1 MVYRKENKLSFDEV
15 RKEKFIA
22 RLKLLIGNRSIRAA
36 AKAWGL
42 SFSTLNN
49 YITRGTEPS
58 FIAMQAIASIEGI
71 SLDWLAF
78 GENDS
83 NSNQNP
89 SKKDSAIINKESSSL
104 PVDDKDFLRSAWSS
118 AFEFMGKTEAESLL
132 KIIINGGARGLI
144 KLAEHEAGLDEMFAL
159 LTPDLKERA
168 IELIGAHVEAKKG
181 ASEECEAD
189 NTKPPISGV
198 ARGNEDLDTAGTQVK
213 KTAS

>member
-1 MVYRKENKLSFDEV
+1 MVYRKENKLSFDEA
-15 RKEKFIA
+15 RKENFIA
-22 RLKLLIGNRSIRAA
+22 RLKQLIGNRSIRAA

-58 FIAMQAIASIEGI
+58 FIAMQAIASVEGI

-78 GENDS
+78 GKNDS
-83 NSNQNP
+83 NKNQPP
-89 SKKDSAIINKESSSL
+89 SKQEMAITNKESNTP
-104 PVDDKDFLRSAWSS
+104 PVDDKDFLRSSWTS

-144 KLAEHEAGLDEMFAL
+144 KLAEHEAGLDEVYAL

-168 IELIGAHVEAKKG
+168 IELISAHIEAKKG
-181 ASEECEAD
+181 ASEEREIG
-189 NTKPPISGV
+189 NTKTPISGAERV
-198 ARGNEDLDTAGTQVK
+198 NEDLETTGSQVK
-213 KTAS
+213 KSAS

>member
-15 RKEKFIA
+15 RKENFTA
-22 RLKLLIGNRSIRAA
+22 RLKQLIGNRSIRAA

-78 GENDS
+78 GDIDS
-83 NSNQNP
+83 NSNHSLSQ
-89 SKKDSAIINKESSSL
+89 KDTAIMNNESSTP

-159 LTPDLKERA
+159 LTPELKERA

-181 ASEECEAD
+181 ASEECEVG
-189 NTKPPISGV
+189 NTETPISGV
-198 ARGNEDLDTAGTQVK
+198 ERGNEDLRATGTQVK
-213 KTAS
+213 KSAS